1 MNHFS
6 VKEFA
11 QLFVRLR
18 NGIETAVGLGVPP
31 ESAKKASA
39 KLLSSERVRKEISK
53 LDKDDRQTLA
63 YVKTGLSRL
72 AFGQVN
78 DVAALVF
85 SEQPTPSQIAQADLF
100 NVSEL
105 KKIKGGG
112 VEVKF
117 FDRQKALEKLFELDP
132 ELREQS
138 KAEQFIESLRQ
149 SSQDN
154 ITHILDDD
162 GGEESDI

>member
-1 MNHFS
+1 MKHFTA
-6 VKEFA
+6 KLFA

-18 NGIETAVGLGVPP
+18 NGSETAVKLGVPP
-31 ESAKKASA
+31 EKAEQESAR
-39 KLLSSERVRKEISK
+39 LLSSERVKKEIRK
-53 LDKDDRQTLA
+53 LDKDDQQTLA
-63 YVKTGLSRL
+63 YVKTGLSRI

-85 SEQPTPSQIAQADLF
+85 SEQPTPEQIAQADLF
-100 NVSEL
+100 NVSEI

-138 KAEQFIESLRQ
+138 KADQFIQSLREN
-149 SSQDN
+149 SQGDISHLLN
-154 ITHILDDD
+154 DDD
-162 GGEESDI
+162 EEDSDV

>member
-1 MNHFS
+1 MKHFTART
-6 VKEFA
+6 FA

-18 NGIETAVGLGVPP
+18 SGSETAVSLGVAP
-31 ESAKKASA
+31 EKAKQTGA
-39 KLLSSERVRKEISK
+39 KLLSSERVRREIRK
-53 LDKDDRQTLA
+53 LDKDDQQTLA

-85 SEQPTPSQIAQADLF
+85 AEQPSGEQIAQADLF

-138 KAEQFIESLRQ
+138 KADQFIESLRQ
-149 SSQDN
+149 SSQGD
-154 ITHILDDD
+154 IARILDDD
-162 GGEESDI
+162 GGEDGGV